1 MLEIIPIPALKDN
14 YIWLVINKENGYS
27 AIVDPSQAEPVIDV
41 IHERQL
47 TPAAILITHHHWDH
61 VGGIT
66 DITAIYDIPVYT
78 PKNEKVSGSTHPV
91 AEGDVVSIPE
101 LNLDLKILDVPGHT
115 AGAVAYY
122 TDEFVFSGDTLF
134 TGGCGRMFEGTAPQ
148 MYHSLK
154 KFTSLADET
163 LLYCGHEYTEAN
175 LRFALS
181 VEPDNTDLQERLDEV
196 QQRRQQHEVTVPA
209 SLELEKLTN
218 PFLRCEL
225 DSVINAA
232 ASHSGKT
239 LRAPHEV
246 FAAVR
251 QWKDNF

>member
-14 YIWLVINKENGYS
+14 YIWLVINQENGHV
-27 AIVDPSQAEPVIDV
+27 AIVDPSQAEPVLDY
-41 IHERQL
+41 IHEHNL

-61 VGGIT
+61 VGGIP
-66 DITAIYDIPVYT
+66 DITASHAIPVYT
-78 PKNEKVSGSTHPV
+78 PKNEKVAGSTKPI
-91 AEGDVVSIPE
+91 AEGDVVTIPE
-101 LNLDLKILDVPGHT
+101 LNLELKILDVPGHT

-122 TDEFVFSGDTLF
+122 NNDFVFSGDTLF

-148 MYHSLK
+148 MYHSLN
-154 KFTSLADET
+154 KFKVLADKT

-181 VEPDNTDLQERLDEV
+181 VEPDNIDLQKRLDEV
-196 QQRRQQHEVTVPA
+196 QQRRQQNKVTVPA
-209 SLELEKLTN
+209 SLELEKQTN
-218 PFLRCEL
+218 PFLRCEQN
-225 DSVINAA
+225 SVINAA
-232 ASHSGKT
+232 ADHSGKT